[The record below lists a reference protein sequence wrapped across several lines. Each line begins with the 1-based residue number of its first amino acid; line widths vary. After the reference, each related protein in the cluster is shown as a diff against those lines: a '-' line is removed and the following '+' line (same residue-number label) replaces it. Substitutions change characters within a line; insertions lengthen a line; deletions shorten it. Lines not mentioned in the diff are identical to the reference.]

1 MPPPRTRRRRRASS
15 HRSKTLLLLRGL
27 MATAGPLLLLLAALG
42 GVGLALPGARAQPD
56 TAGYRSGWTLSQY
69 PNPSVVRSFT

>member
-1 MPPPRTRRRRRASS
+1 
-15 HRSKTLLLLRGL
+15 